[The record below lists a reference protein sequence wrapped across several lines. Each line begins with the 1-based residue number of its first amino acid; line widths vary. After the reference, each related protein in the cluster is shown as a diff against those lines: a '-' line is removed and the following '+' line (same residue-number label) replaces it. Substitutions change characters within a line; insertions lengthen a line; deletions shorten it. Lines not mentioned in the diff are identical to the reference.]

1 MARERDIGDAGG
13 LLASNGE
20 IHDDTGG
27 SMAARGHR
35 SSVSGGIH
43 DGEGGV
49 HDRLCSSG
57 GLKSGLDDGLTA
69 SFIHLWRWAQ

>member
-1 MARERDIGDAGG
+1 M
-13 LLASNGE
+13 ASNSE

-27 SMAARGHR
+27 SMAAHGHW
-35 SSVSGGIH
+35 SSVGGRIHGGEGAVH
-43 DGEGGV
+43 DG
-49 HDRLCSSG
+49 LCSSG